1 LEKTTLEL
9 KFIKAKLK
17 SQNANEIEGNLLLIE
32 QKKFQFFFTNSMK
45 IILIIQQNFYVQ
57 FSKEL
62 IGKPEFA
69 FCQKKPNE
77 ILGLSKLMPKAK
89 MLRRF

>member
-1 LEKTTLEL
+1 
-9 KFIKAKLK
+9 
-17 SQNANEIEGNLLLIE
+17 
-32 QKKFQFFFTNSMK
+32 MK
-45 IILIIQQNFYVQ
+45 IILRIQQNFYVQ